1 MESLGLDIK
10 LLVAQ
15 IINFGILFFV
25 LKKLLYKPIIK
36 ILDDRKH
43 AIEESLANSKKIAE
57 ELEKLEDKKA
67 AVIENIQSQAKKDKE
82 KLITLAQE
90 EKRKIV
96 DEAKKTA
103 EAEIAKSVK
112 KIQAAQDG
120 SYEDIKKRFLN
131 DTVDALIK
139 KINTS
144 KVKGKFTDNILK

>member
-96 DEAKKTA
+96 DE